1 MLRVYQF
8 HHSANAK
15 APIIGSL
22 HGLVKAKLL
31 CSRAMRRS
39 DFQFELPAELIAQ
52 YPTPQRP
59 ASRLL
64 HLQMNTGQL
73 VDRQFRDF
81 PSLLQ
86 AGDLLVLNDTR
97 VIPARLQGHKDTG
110 GKVEVLVERLLDQDR
125 VLAHVRASKAPKPG
139 RCLKFTGGVE
149 AEIVT
154 RQDDMFVLRFID
166 PRQTEVNV
174 ATILERL
181 GHMPL
186 PPYIERQ
193 DAEMDR
199 ERYQTVYARQQ
210 GAVAAP
216 TAGLH
221 FDEAMLQA
229 IQQRG
234 IELAF
239 VTLHVGAGTFQPV
252 RVDNIAEHRMHS
264 EWMQLT
270 EQVVEAVRRTRARS
284 GRVIAVGTTSVRCL
298 ESAAREGELHA
309 YCGETDIFI
318 TPGYEFRVVDALLTN
333 FHLPESTLL
342 MLVSAFAGHDNM
354 MRAYRHAVAERY
366 RFFSYGDAMFIT
378 R

>member
-1 MLRVYQF
+1 
-8 HHSANAK
+8 
-15 APIIGSL
+15 
-22 HGLVKAKLL
+22 
-31 CSRAMRRS
+31 MRRS

-52 YPTPQRP
+52 YPTQQRP

-64 HLQMNTGQL
+64 HLQAATGRL

-86 AGDLLVLNDTR
+86 PGDLLVLNDTR

-110 GKVEVLVERLLDQDR
+110 GKVEVLVERLLDKDR
-125 VLAHVRASKAPKPG
+125 VLAHVRASKTPKPG
-139 RCLKFTGGVE
+139 RHLIFTDRVE
-149 AEIVT
+149 AEVVT
-154 RQDDMFVLRFID
+154 RQDDMFELRFID
-166 PRQTEVNV
+166 RLQTEVNV
-174 ATILERL
+174 AAILEQL

-193 DAEMDR
+193 DVETDR

-252 RVDNIAEHRMHS
+252 RVDNIEEHRMHS

-270 EQVVEAVRRTRARS
+270 DQVVDRVRRTRARG

-298 ESAAREGELHA
+298 ESAAKAGELRPF
-309 YCGETDIFI
+309 CGETDIFI
-318 TPGYEFRVVDALLTN
+318 TPGYRFRVVDALLTN

-342 MLVSAFAGHDNM
+342 MLVSAFAGHDNI

-378 R
+378 RS